1 MALQAALRNAQ
12 SKTPSLR
19 TVARSKTPAQGALR
33 TVHTKTTKTMTS
45 LRTVT
50 TKRLA
55 AARVARSKTTMRV
68 VGSRSSA
75 EDPDALAAR
84 LAAQLAPEVAPTRS
98 MAAVVVASPCS
109 VATVTQHLVDELQLD
124 AAVGF
129 GSHREAF
136 CEACDGANP
145 RAAVRLC
152 VEINQMVRKYPEKH
166 CVDPREPQAI
176 EPTRSR
182 RQRRVDGMESTRHRA
197 DADTETTSRRWRGA
211 PEFLFPHR

>member
-1 MALQAALRNAQ
+1 MAFQGALRSAQ

-19 TVARSKTPAQGALR
+19 TVAMR
-33 TVHTKTTKTMTS
+33 TLHTKTPS
-45 LRTVT
+45 LRTI
-50 TKRLA
+50 
-55 AARVARSKTTMRV
+55 ARNKTTMRV

-75 EDPDALAAR
+75 EDPDALVAR

-145 RAAVRLC
+145 RAAVTLLAMPDGATAQAFASDAGCLPALEDWERFVATSC
-152 VEINQMVRKYPEKH
+152 RRRRHYYSS
-166 CVDPREPQAI
+166 PRPGAPPSATSSTSGLGEWTACC
-176 EPTRSR
+176 RSR
-182 RQRRVDGMESTRHRA
+182 P
-197 DADTETTSRRWRGA
+197 RWA
-211 PEFLFPHR
+211 VW

>member
-1 MALQAALRNAQ
+1 MALQAALRGANA
-12 SKTPSLR
+12 KTPSLR
-19 TVARSKTPAQGALR
+19 TVARSKTPVRGALR
-33 TVHTKTTKTMTS
+33 AVHTKTTKTMTS

-136 CEACDGANP
+136 CEACDG
-145 RAAVRLC
+145 VYQC
-152 VEINQMVRKYPEKH
+152 INQLS
-166 CVDPREPQAI
+166 
-176 EPTRSR
+176 RSFSAN
-182 RQRRVDGMESTRHRA
+182 G
-197 DADTETTSRRWRGA
+197 
-211 PEFLFPHR
+211 

>member
-1 MALQAALRNAQ
+1 
-12 SKTPSLR
+12 
-19 TVARSKTPAQGALR
+19 
-33 TVHTKTTKTMTS
+33 
-45 LRTVT
+45 
-50 TKRLA
+50 
-55 AARVARSKTTMRV
+55 MRV

-75 EDPDALAAR
+75 EDPEALAAR

-145 RAAVRLC
+145 RAAVTLLAMPDGATATAFASDAGCLPALEDWERFVQAPPSLLLFAAAGSPSERNKLDEWLQDEQIAELQIGSRLA
-152 VEINQMVRKYPEKH
+152 RH
-166 CVDPREPQAI
+166 
-176 EPTRSR
+176 
-182 RQRRVDGMESTRHRA
+182 RQRWEAHCAAAEG
-197 DADTETTSRRWRGA
+197 RGLCA
-211 PEFLFPHR
+211 AE

>member
-1 MALQAALRNAQ
+1 MAFQGALRSAQ

-19 TVARSKTPAQGALR
+19 TVAMR
-33 TVHTKTTKTMTS
+33 TLHTKTPS
-45 LRTVT
+45 LRTI
-50 TKRLA
+50 
-55 AARVARSKTTMRV
+55 ARNKTTMRV

-75 EDPDALAAR
+75 EDPDALVAR

-145 RAAVRLC
+145 RAAVTL
-152 VEINQMVRKYPEKH
+152 
-166 CVDPREPQAI
+166 
-176 EPTRSR
+176 
-182 RQRRVDGMESTRHRA
+182 
-197 DADTETTSRRWRGA
+197 
-211 PEFLFPHR
+211 

>member
-1 MALQAALRNAQ
+1 MAFVAALRSAQ

-19 TVARSKTPAQGALR
+19 SILR
-33 TVHTKTTKTMTS
+33 N
-45 LRTVT
+45 
-50 TKRLA
+50 
-55 AARVARSKTTMRV
+55 KTTMRV

-75 EDPDALAAR
+75 EDPEALAAR

-136 CEACDGANP
+136 CEACDG
-145 RAAVRLC
+145 VYQC
-152 VEINQMVRKYPEKH
+152 INQLS
-166 CVDPREPQAI
+166 
-176 EPTRSR
+176 RSFSAN
-182 RQRRVDGMESTRHRA
+182 G
-197 DADTETTSRRWRGA
+197 
-211 PEFLFPHR
+211 

>member
-1 MALQAALRNAQ
+1 MRSAQ

-19 TVARSKTPAQGALR
+19 SILR
-33 TVHTKTTKTMTS
+33 T
-45 LRTVT
+45 
-50 TKRLA
+50 
-55 AARVARSKTTMRV
+55 KTTMRV

-75 EDPDALAAR
+75 EDPDRLAAR

-145 RAAVRLC
+145 RAAVTLC
-152 VEINQMVRKYPEKH
+152 VEINQ
-166 CVDPREPQAI
+166 CVSILRDIAWILVNLKPSNRRGHGDNVASMAWNLHAI
-176 EPTRSR
+176 EQTQLR
-182 RQRRVDGMESTRHRA
+182 RQR
-197 DADTETTSRRWRGA
+197 GA
-211 PEFLFPHR
+211 PDN

>member
-1 MALQAALRNAQ
+1 
-12 SKTPSLR
+12 
-19 TVARSKTPAQGALR
+19 
-33 TVHTKTTKTMTS
+33 
-45 LRTVT
+45 
-50 TKRLA
+50 
-55 AARVARSKTTMRV
+55 MRV

-145 RAAVRLC
+145 RAAVMLG
-152 VEINQMVRKYPEKH
+152 VEINQ
-166 CVDPREPQAI
+166 CVSILRDIAWILVNLKPSNRRGHGDNVASMAWNLHAI
-176 EPTRSR
+176 EQMQLRGR
-182 RQRRVDGMESTRHRA
+182 RRVDGVGRPKFDFHTGAAHPETPAGRRA
-197 DADTETTSRRWRGA
+197 RWPRPQSWAASNRGA
-211 PEFLFPHR
+211 RRRAGRDPASTPRGARRSGRSPSIACAACRR

>member
-1 MALQAALRNAQ
+1 MARGPGVRSERVLVRSAVSIASLAVARRIEPTAHHEGLAKSKLTASQSKKRSEIAAKMALQVALRSAQ
-12 SKTPSLR
+12 SKTSLR
-19 TVARSKTPAQGALR
+19 SILR
-33 TVHTKTTKTMTS
+33 
-45 LRTVT
+45 
-50 TKRLA
+50 A
-55 AARVARSKTTMRV
+55 KTTMRV

-136 CEACDGANP
+136 CEACDG
-145 RAAVRLC
+145 VYQC
-152 VEINQMVRKYPEKH
+152 INQLS
-166 CVDPREPQAI
+166 
-176 EPTRSR
+176 RSFSAN
-182 RQRRVDGMESTRHRA
+182 G
-197 DADTETTSRRWRGA
+197 
-211 PEFLFPHR
+211 

>member
-1 MALQAALRNAQ
+1 
-12 SKTPSLR
+12 
-19 TVARSKTPAQGALR
+19 
-33 TVHTKTTKTMTS
+33 
-45 LRTVT
+45 
-50 TKRLA
+50 
-55 AARVARSKTTMRV
+55 MRV

-136 CEACDGANP
+136 CEACDGGVP
-145 RAAVRLC
+145 VHKSI
-152 VEINQMVRKYPEKH
+152 VPELL
-166 CVDPREPQAI
+166 
-176 EPTRSR
+176 
-182 RQRRVDGMESTRHRA
+182 RQRLKHGLHA
-197 DADTETTSRRWRGA
+197 IDATPA
-211 PEFLFPHR
+211 

>member
-1 MALQAALRNAQ
+1 MALQAALRGANA
-12 SKTPSLR
+12 KTPSLR

-45 LRTVT
+45 LRTIT

-136 CEACDGANP
+136 CEACDG
-145 RAAVRLC
+145 VYQC
-152 VEINQMVRKYPEKH
+152 INQLS
-166 CVDPREPQAI
+166 
-176 EPTRSR
+176 RSFSAN
-182 RQRRVDGMESTRHRA
+182 G
-197 DADTETTSRRWRGA
+197 
-211 PEFLFPHR
+211 

>member
-1 MALQAALRNAQ
+1 MALQVALRSACAR
-12 SKTPSLR
+12 TPSLR
-19 TVARSKTPAQGALR
+19 SILR
-33 TVHTKTTKTMTS
+33 N
-45 LRTVT
+45 
-50 TKRLA
+50 
-55 AARVARSKTTMRV
+55 KTTMRV

-75 EDPDALAAR
+75 EDSDALAAS

-145 RAAVRLC
+145 RAAVTLLAMPDGATATAFASDAGCLPALDDWERF
-152 VEINQMVRKYPEKH
+152 V
-166 CVDPREPQAI
+166 QAPPSLLLFAAAGSPS
-176 EPTRSR
+176 ERNKLDEWL
-182 RQRRVDGMESTRHRA
+182 RRVDGVLPESPKVGGVVNDDGPVCRLCGNQPV
-197 DADTETTSRRWRGA
+197 RRT
-211 PEFLFPHR
+211 H

>member
-1 MALQAALRNAQ
+1 MALQVALRSAQ
-12 SKTPSLR
+12 SKTSLR
-19 TVARSKTPAQGALR
+19 SILR
-33 TVHTKTTKTMTS
+33 T
-45 LRTVT
+45 
-50 TKRLA
+50 
-55 AARVARSKTTMRV
+55 KTTMRV

-75 EDPDALAAR
+75 EDADALAAR

-182 RQRRVDGMESTRHRA
+182 RQRRVVDGVERPNFYFHTGDAPRHA
-197 DADTETTSRRWRGA
+197 RRRDG
-211 PEFLFPHR
+211 